1 MHKEYRVQS
10 FIIPSMPQSAELARQ
25 CRSCLNP
32 LRIDA
37 HLHTSMSDGKLSVQE
52 LLHQC
57 KERNLRCV
65 AITDHDTVK
74 GVLALSSFEED
85 GMTILP
91 GIEMSS
97 FSETEN
103 QIHITGYF
111 PQTADF
117 RSIQSYLDGFV
128 RQKRLD

>member
-1 MHKEYRVQS
+1 
-10 FIIPSMPQSAELARQ
+10 
-25 CRSCLNP
+25 
-32 LRIDA
+32 
-37 HLHTSMSDGKLSVQE
+37 MSDGKLSVQE

-91 GIEMSS
+91 GIEISS

>member
-1 MHKEYRVQS
+1 
-10 FIIPSMPQSAELARQ
+10 
-25 CRSCLNP
+25 
-32 LRIDA
+32 
-37 HLHTSMSDGKLSVQE
+37 MSDGKLSVQE

-57 KERNLRCV
+57 KQCNLRCV

-74 GVLALSSFEED
+74 GVLALSSFEEE

-111 PQTADF
+111 PRTADF

-128 RQKRLD
+128 RQKRLRSYSPII